1 MSILHKHNSVLQN
14 KLQAYITAQDV
25 NGLATCLQSLSVGEF
40 RTAGYML
47 GEKVLVTATKD
58 YFWKVFI
65 QFTRQN
71 AKAFLGT
78 CLKAFVW
85 GYKDKKFSLSIASL
99 QTFATYC
106 TQIDCKKTLEA
117 ILPILRTSDEVQ
129 QLTSVFIQYEGKS
142 LFADL
147 IKAHTLPCYYELFRL
162 LKAEDEAQIRQVI
175 MLLVKRNDPITYSV
189 ANALK
194 RYFDINGIPVS
205 FSSHIE
211 DYQLSCL
218 DQGYDGFKKIIT
230 K

>member
-1 MSILHKHNSVLQN
+1 MSILHKHNPVLQN
-14 KLQAYITAQDV
+14 KLQAYVTAQDV
-25 NGLATCLQSLSVGEF
+25 NGLTTCLQSLSVGEF

-47 GEKVLVTATKD
+47 GEKVLVTATND
-58 YFWKVFI
+58 YFWQAFI
-65 QFTRQN
+65 QLTRQN

-78 CLKAFVW
+78 CLKAFVR

-99 QTFATYC
+99 QAFATYC

-117 ILPILRTSDEVQ
+117 VLPILRMSDEVQ
-129 QLTSVFIQYEGKS
+129 ELTSVFAQHEGKS
-142 LFADL
+142 LFTDL

-162 LKAEDEAQIRQVI
+162 LKTEDEVQIRQVI
-175 MLLVKRNDPITYSV
+175 MLLVKRDNSMAYSV

-194 RYFDINGIPVS
+194 RYFGITGIPVS

>member
-1 MSILHKHNSVLQN
+1 MSILHKHNPVLQN

-78 CLKAFVW
+78 CLKAFVR

-117 ILPILRTSDEVQ
+117 ILPILRTSDEV
-129 QLTSVFIQYEGKS
+129 
-142 LFADL
+142 